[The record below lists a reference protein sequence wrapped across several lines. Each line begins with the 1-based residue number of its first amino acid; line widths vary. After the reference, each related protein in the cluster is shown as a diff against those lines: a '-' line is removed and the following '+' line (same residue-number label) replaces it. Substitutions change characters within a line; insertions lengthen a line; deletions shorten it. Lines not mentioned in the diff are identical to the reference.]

1 MAVETAASTAALV
14 EALSTLNPE
23 GLTALGK
30 AIVLI
35 QHGQDL
41 PMRRNQE
48 VAAAAAVFSSID
60 SGDTAFILVCTG
72 LVLMMTIPGL
82 ALFYG
87 GLSQAPNV
95 LATVMQSFSI
105 TCLVTILWLICGYSI
120 AFDKGTGFNE
130 VVGGSDSVWFKGVI
144 GGQTGSIPT
153 SLYMT
158 YQCTFAVITAVM
170 LAILSYMCPHK
181 GPHIEA
187 D

>member
-1 MAVETAASTAALV
+1 MGTETAASTAALV
-14 EALSTLNPE
+14 EALSTLKPE
-23 GLTALGK
+23 GLKALGN

-41 PMRRNQE
+41 RRNQE
-48 VAAAAAVFSSID
+48 VAAAAGFSSIN

-95 LATVMQSFSI
+95 LATVMQSFAI

-120 AFDKGTGFNE
+120 AFDKGNGFNE

-144 GGQTGSIPT
+144 GGETGSIPT

-158 YQCTFAVITAVM
+158 YQSTFAVITAVM
-170 LAILSYMCPHK
+170 LAI
-181 GPHIEA
+181 
-187 D
+187 

>member
-1 MAVETAASTAALV
+1 MGTETAASTAALV

-23 GLTALGK
+23 GLKALGN

-41 PMRRNQE
+41 RRNQE
-48 VAAAAAVFSSID
+48 VAAAAVFSNID
-60 SGDTAFILVCTG
+60 SGDTSFILVCTS

-120 AFDKGTGFNE
+120 AFDKGNGFNE

-144 GGQTGSIPT
+144 GGETGSIPT

-158 YQCTFAVITAVM
+158 YQGTFAVITAVM
-170 LAILSYMCPHK
+170 LAI
-181 GPHIEA
+181 
-187 D
+187 